1 MSVDYNKAI
10 TAEDLI
16 RRYKLNSLNSDR
28 KTINETKRELEK
40 VNNSTNQFAESVLKS
55 IDELQSQVDG
65 NITTWFF
72 NEVPTLDNSPA
83 NEWTTEKEKN
93 NHLGDL
99 YYDNSTGYA
108 YRFALENDEYKW
120 LKIVDSDVV
129 EALAIAN
136 SAQDTADKKRQVFV
150 DIPSPPYEV
159 GDMWIKDDKEIYRCR
174 AKRTSGD
181 YSEVDWV
188 KATEYTNDD
197 YAKNVESVLNQFKS
211 TVETDYATK
220 VLLETTAENIKSS
233 VESVSTRTELLE
245 TIVEMFSVDLDI
257 YNITIPVDAE
267 YKPLE
272 GKDYV
277 VNFYSYFKGTQ
288 VTPQIKCSSKI
299 DGIDISTSNKSVTLS
314 VSPNNAIAN
323 LANEI
328 VIDFTYID
336 EEIAYILSKKI
347 FVALSLKGEK
357 GEQGIQGETGATGA
371 TGPQGEKGDKGDTG
385 PQGIQGPAGSD
396 GTSTYFYVR
405 YSANST
411 GSSMTTSPNENTK
424 YMGVAS
430 TTSPTAPTSASA
442 YTWSLIKGND
452 GSDGSPGQAGVDGKT
467 SYLHIKYSEDGKTF
481 VSATEEY
488 AEGEKP
494 SAYIGQY
501 VDYTEEDSTNF
512 DDYSWYKFTE
522 DIDDTLNE
530 MQNDI
535 NSNSISINNNYQEL
549 NEKLNEK
556 ATIENVTE
564 VIKKVETLQSSTDYT
579 ITVLEDI
586 QVNGVSKVETETGYV
601 FDKEGLK
608 IDKTD
613 APTGGKF
620 NEAGMEIVDKLTA
633 ALTTLFYSGYVNE
646 EMAQKVDAL
655 TKYMGQTVTYTN
667 SLIFQKYLSSMNMR
681 LEDIEHDVFGKGLG
695 FFTIGDDE

>member
-108 YRFALENDEYKW
+108 YRFALENDEYNW

-220 VLLETTAENIKSS
+220 VLLETTEEDIRTS
-233 VESVSTRTELLE
+233 VE
-245 TIVEMFSVDLDI
+245 
-257 YNITIPVDAE
+257 A
-267 YKPLE
+267 
-272 GKDYV
+272 
-277 VNFYSYFKGTQ
+277 
-288 VTPQIKCSSKI
+288 VTTK
-299 DGIDISTSNKSVTLS
+299 T
-314 VSPNNAIAN
+314 
-323 LANEI
+323 
-328 VIDFTYID
+328 
-336 EEIAYILSKKI
+336 EEINEMVS
-347 FVALSLKGEK
+347 E
-357 GEQGIQGETGATGA
+357 IQN
-371 TGPQGEKGDKGDTG
+371 D
-385 PQGIQGPAGSD
+385 
-396 GTSTYFYVR
+396 V
-405 YSANST
+405 
-411 GSSMTTSPNENTK
+411 NEN
-424 YMGVAS
+424 
-430 TTSPTAPTSASA
+430 
-442 YTWSLIKGND
+442 SLN
-452 GSDGSPGQAGVDGKT
+452 
-467 SYLHIKYSEDGKTF
+467 
-481 VSATEEY
+481 
-488 AEGEKP
+488 
-494 SAYIGQY
+494 
-501 VDYTEEDSTNF
+501 
-512 DDYSWYKFTE
+512 
-522 DIDDTLNE
+522 
-530 MQNDI
+530 
-535 NSNSISINNNYQEL
+535 INNNYQEL

-601 FDKEGLK
+601 FDKDGLS